1 MLVVDAHVHLWP
13 DRSYM
18 PEHVWETFHWVWGR
32 RMFGTRDEAHMAEI
46 LEDTWDPDGTRLAE
60 EMDALGV
67 AASVVMPMDFGL
79 AVGEAVLP
87 IREKVRSLAAI
98 SAGSGGRIFSFCG
111 VDPRRPGAADL
122 VREAVGQW
130 GCKGVKL
137 YPATGYFPDDA
148 VCRPL
153 YDAAVDLGIPLLF
166 HCGPVGYPLKSRYS
180 RPSEIE
186 SVAAEYPDLRIVMGH
201 TSYGQGWFD
210 EALDVAEW
218 KPNLLVEVSGLMSY
232 AADESSLRRLARRMI
247 DTLGPD
253 RLLYGSDRAGFPGT
267 APAAWLSRWQSL
279 ASDAADPALPKFSSA
294 EVAAILGGNANR
306 EFRLGLASGDPSIS
320 VWPPFRGIPPR
331 LGRP

>member
-1 MLVVDAHVHLWP
+1 
-13 DRSYM
+13 M

-46 LEDTWDPDGTRLAE
+46 LEGTWDPGGTRLVQ

-79 AVGEAVLP
+79 AVGEAVMS
-87 IREKVRSLAAI
+87 IREKVRSLAAVA
-98 SAGSGGRIFSFCG
+98 AGSGGRIFSFCG

-137 YPATGYFPDDA
+137 YPATGFFPDEE

-153 YDAAVDLGIPLLF
+153 YDAAADLGAPVLF

-186 SVAAEYPDLRIVMGH
+186 SVAADYPDLRIVMGH
-201 TSYGQGWFD
+201 TSYGRGWFE

-218 KPNLLVEVSGLMSY
+218 KPNLLVEVSGLIAY
-232 AADESSLRRLARRMI
+232 ASGEPRLRQLARRMI

-253 RLLYGSDRAGFPGT
+253 RLLYGSDRAGFPGM
-267 APAAWLSRWQSL
+267 APAAWLSAWASL
-279 ASDAADPALPKFSSA
+279 ASGPADPTLPQFTSA

-306 EFRLGLASGDPSIS
+306 EFRLGLASDETPID
-320 VWPPFRGIPPR
+320 VWPAFHGTPPR
-331 LGRP
+331 LSRP